1 MQKGKLFLIPNTLG
15 SDDISLTIPV
25 GIKDVINNI
34 DCYIVENIKTAAKFL
49 KLAGLKKN
57 LKELTFYVLNVNT
70 PQNEI
75 SGYLD
80 EAESGKNIGLISEA
94 GLPCIADPGN
104 VIVKLAHSKNIRV
117 VPLTGPSSI
126 MLALM
131 ASGFNGQ
138 EFAFNGYLPIDK
150 NLRREKLKELE
161 KKVKFAGTSQ
171 VFIEAPHRNDRL
183 IEEMI
188 GVLKGDTGLC
198 IASELTGGNE
208 LIQVMPV
215 NKWKQINY
223 KPGKV
228 PVIYILGKL

>member
-70 PQNEI
+70 PQTEI

-104 VIVKLAHSKNIRV
+104 VIVKLAHGKNIRV

>member
-1 MQKGKLFLIPNTLG
+1 MQKGKLYLIPNTLG
-15 SDDISLTIPV
+15 NDEISLTIPT
-25 GIKDVINNI
+25 GITEIINNT
-34 DCYIVENIKTAAKFL
+34 DHYIAENIKTAAKFL
-49 KLAGLKKN
+49 KLAGLKKS

-80 EAESGKNIGLISEA
+80 EAESGKNVGLISEA
-94 GLPCIADPGN
+94 GLPCIADPGS
-104 VIVKLAHSKNIRV
+104 VIVKMAHEKNIQV

-138 EFAFNGYLPIDK
+138 DFAFNGYLPIDK

-183 IEEMI
+183 IEEMLS
-188 GVLKGDTGLC
+188 VLSGDTGLC
-198 IASELTGGNE
+198 IASELTGKNE
-208 LIQVMPV
+208 FIRVLPV
-215 NKWKQINY
+215 HNWKQKNY

-228 PVIYILGKL
+228 PVIFILGKL

>member
-1 MQKGKLFLIPNTLG
+1 
-15 SDDISLTIPV
+15 
-25 GIKDVINNI
+25 
-34 DCYIVENIKTAAKFL
+34 
-49 KLAGLKKN
+49 
-57 LKELTFYVLNVNT
+57 
-70 PQNEI
+70 
-75 SGYLD
+75 
-80 EAESGKNIGLISEA
+80 
-94 GLPCIADPGN
+94 
-104 VIVKLAHSKNIRV
+104 VIVKLAHGKNIRV
-117 VPLTGPSSI
+117 VPLTGPSSV

-150 NLRREKLKELE
+150 IKRREKLKELE

-198 IASELTGGNE
+198 IASELTGGSE

>member
-70 PQNEI
+70 PQTEI

-104 VIVKLAHSKNIRV
+104 VIVKLAHGKNIRV

-150 NLRREKLKELE
+150 IKRREKLKELE

-198 IASELTGGNE
+198 IASELTGGSE